1 MDTVIQIGP
10 LDLSW
15 IDIALLVGLVI
26 VVIWAALKLVT
37 RLVLGLIIVVVLAA
51 LFMGVNFQEF
61 GLNFGG

>member
-1 MDTVIQIGP
+1 MDTVVQIGS

-15 IDIALLVGLVI
+15 IDIALIAALVI

-51 LFMGVNFQEF
+51 LFMGVNFQEL
-61 GLNFGG
+61 GLRLG